1 MARKQRGNLV
11 AKTVVRS
18 LLSLPD
24 PNTTALRHIINYE
37 KSPIINYSMDVLTD
51 YPATERGRT

>member
-24 PNTTALRHIINYE
+24 PNTTR
-37 KSPIINYSMDVLTD
+37 V
-51 YPATERGRT
+51 ATHH